1 MTKITINSNGI
12 EAEGHAGYAQVGYDI
27 VCAGISA
34 LFNAFVDASVG
45 DITFA
50 ASDGYMRVEI
60 INKTPEVMAK
70 YEMLV
75 TGLKLVEDE
84 YPEFVRIVDQAFK
97 SIKGT
102 VQSSIETLTHE

>member
-1 MTKITINSNGI
+1 
-12 EAEGHAGYAQVGYDI
+12 
-27 VCAGISA
+27 
-34 LFNAFVDASVG
+34 
-45 DITFA
+45 
-50 ASDGYMRVEI
+50 MRVEI

-75 TGLKLVEDE
+75 AGLKLIEDE

-102 VQSSIETLTHE
+102 VQSSIETLTR